1 VKYQSSSFHQHSVK
15 RKLEA
20 KLGEMAASNN
30 SDNLIKGFALSQETM
45 QFEAPPLAST
55 EPQTNLNDYYFIHQ
69 KSKPKV
75 RKFNSLITIRT

>member
-1 VKYQSSSFHQHSVK
+1 VK

-20 KLGEMAASNN
+20 KLGEMAASSN

-45 QFEAPPLAST
+45 QFEAPPLASIPT
-55 EPQTNLNDYYFIHQ
+55 EPKTNLNDYYFIHQ

-75 RKFNSLITIRT
+75 RKFNSLITIRA